1 MALLDISGLS
11 VSYGTV
17 RAVRDLN
24 LRVERGE
31 IAVLLG
37 ANGAGKTST
46 LQAIAGL
53 LKPTAGN
60 IVFDGQPIGGLAP
73 ETVVRRG
80 VTLTPEGRQ
89 IFSSLTVMENLR
101 LGAATCRDK
110 SEIERR
116 LRRVFELFPI
126 LEQRRDQL
134 GGTLSGG
141 EQQQLAMARSLMS
154 GPRLLLLD
162 EPSLGLAPQIVD
174 RIFDLIV
181 ELRRQ
186 GITILLV
193 EQNVDLSLAI
203 ADRGYVLSTGEL
215 MLEGPAA
222 RLRASSD
229 VERTYLGIG
238 VA

>member
-1 MALLDISGLS
+1 MALLEISGLS

-17 RAVRDLN
+17 RAVRDLD
-24 LRVERGE
+24 LKVEGGE
-31 IAVLLG
+31 IVVLLG
-37 ANGAGKTST
+37 ANGAGKTTT

-53 LKPTAGN
+53 LKPTAGS
-60 IVFDGQPIGGLAP
+60 IVFDGRPIGGLAP
-73 ETVVRRG
+73 EAVVRRG

-89 IFSSLTVMENLR
+89 VFAGLTVMENLR

-110 SEIERR
+110 AEVGRR
-116 LRRVFELFPI
+116 LRRVFELFPV
-126 LEQRRDQL
+126 LEQRRDQP

-203 ADRGYVLSTGEL
+203 VDRGYVLSTGEL
-215 MLEGPAA
+215 VLEGTAA
-222 RLRASSD
+222 QLRASSG
-229 VERTYLGIG
+229 VERAYLGIG

>member
-1 MALLDISGLS
+1 LSLLEVTDLH
-11 VSYGTV
+11 VSYGMV
-17 RAVRDLN
+17 RAVRGLN
-24 LRVERGE
+24 LRVDRGE
-31 IAVLLG
+31 IVVLLG

-46 LQAIAGL
+46 LQTIAGL
-53 LKPTAGN
+53 LKPEAGS
-60 IVFDGQPIGGLAP
+60 IVFDGHQIVGLAP

-89 IFSSLTVMENLR
+89 IFAGLTVMENLR
-101 LGAATCRDK
+101 LGAATCRDR
-110 SEIERR
+110 SEVGRR
-116 LRRVFELFPI
+116 LERVFELFPI
-126 LEQRRDQL
+126 LEQRRDQP

-141 EQQQLAMARSLMS
+141 EQQQLAMGRSLMS
-154 GPRLLLLD
+154 GPQLLLLD

-174 RIFDLIV
+174 RIFDLV
-181 ELRRQ
+181 AELRRQ

-215 MLEGPAA
+215 VLEGTGTH
-222 RLRASSD
+222 LRASSD

-238 VA
+238 TA

>member
-1 MALLDISGLS
+1 MALLEVSGLS
-11 VSYGTV
+11 VSYGMV
-17 RAVRDLN
+17 RAVRGLDLK
-24 LRVERGE
+24 VEDGE
-31 IAVLLG
+31 IVVLLG

-53 LKPTAGN
+53 LKPTAGS
-60 IVFDGQPIGGLAP
+60 IVFDGRPVGGLAP
-73 ETVVRRG
+73 EAVVRRG

-89 IFSSLTVMENLR
+89 VFASLTVMENLR
-101 LGAATCRDK
+101 LGAATCRDRA
-110 SEIERR
+110 EIGRR
-116 LRRVFELFPI
+116 LQNVFELFPI
-126 LEQRRDQL
+126 LEERRAQQ

-203 ADRGYVLSTGEL
+203 ADRGYVLATGEL
-215 MLEGPAA
+215 MLEGSSE

>member
-1 MALLDISGLS
+1 MALLEVSGLS

-17 RAVRDLN
+17 RAVRDLD
-24 LRVERGE
+24 LKVEDGE
-31 IAVLLG
+31 IVVLLG

-60 IVFDGQPIGGLAP
+60 IVFDGRPVGGLAP
-73 ETVVRRG
+73 EAVVRRG

-89 IFSSLTVMENLR
+89 VFAGLTVMENLQ
-101 LGAATCRDK
+101 LGAATCRDRA
-110 SEIERR
+110 EIGRR
-116 LRRVFELFPI
+116 LQHVFELFPI
-126 LEQRRDQL
+126 LEERRAQP

-162 EPSLGLAPQIVD
+162 EPSLGLGPQIVD
-174 RIFDLIV
+174 LIFDLII

-215 MLEGPAA
+215 MLEGSSE

>member
-1 MALLDISGLS
+1 LSLLEVANLH
-11 VSYGTV
+11 VSYGKV
-17 RAVRDLN
+17 RAVRDVN
-24 LRVERGE
+24 IRVEGGE
-31 IAVLLG
+31 IVALLG

-46 LQAIAGL
+46 LGAIARL
-53 LKPTAGN
+53 LKPDAGT
-60 IVFDGQPIGGLAP
+60 IVFDGRPIGGLAP
-73 ETVVRRG
+73 EAVVRRG

-89 IFSSLTVMENLR
+89 VFAGLTVMENLR

-110 SEIERR
+110 AEVGRR
-116 LRRVFELFPI
+116 QRHVFELFPI
-126 LEQRRDQL
+126 LEQRRDQP

-215 MLEGPAA
+215 VLEGTAA
-222 RLRASSD
+222 QLRASSG
-229 VERTYLGIG
+229 VERAYLGIG

>member
-1 MALLDISGLS
+1 MALLEVSGLS

-17 RAVRDLN
+17 RAVRDLD
-24 LRVERGE
+24 LKVEDGE
-31 IAVLLG
+31 IVVLLG

-60 IVFDGQPIGGLAP
+60 IVFDGRPVGGLAP
-73 ETVVRRG
+73 EAVVRRG

-89 IFSSLTVMENLR
+89 VFAGLTVMENLQ
-101 LGAATCRDK
+101 LGAATCRDRA
-110 SEIERR
+110 EIGRR
-116 LRRVFELFPI
+116 LQHVFELFPI
-126 LEQRRDQL
+126 LEERRAQT

-162 EPSLGLAPQIVD
+162 EPSLGLGPQIVD
-174 RIFDLIV
+174 LIFDLII

-215 MLEGPAA
+215 MLEGSSE

>member
-1 MALLDISGLS
+1 MALLEISGLS

-17 RAVRDLN
+17 RAVRALD

-31 IAVLLG
+31 IVVLLG

-46 LQAIAGL
+46 LQAIDGL
-53 LKPTAGN
+53 LKPAAGG
-60 IVFDGQPIGGLAP
+60 IVFDGRPIGSFAP
-73 ETVVRRG
+73 EAVVKRG

-89 IFSSLTVMENLR
+89 VFASLTVMENLR
-101 LGAATCRDK
+101 LGAATCRDRE
-110 SEIERR
+110 EIRRR
-116 LRRVFELFPI
+116 LERVFELFPV

-215 MLEGPAA
+215 VLEGTAA

>member
-1 MALLDISGLS
+1 MALLEVTGLH

-17 RAVRDLN
+17 RAVRDVN
-24 LRVERGE
+24 IRVDRGE
-31 IAVLLG
+31 IVVLLG

-46 LQAIAGL
+46 LQGIVGL
-53 LKPTAGN
+53 LKPTAGSV
-60 IVFDGQPIGGLAP
+60 VFDGRPIGGLAP
-73 ETVVRRG
+73 EAVVRRG

-89 IFSSLTVMENLR
+89 VFAGLTVMENLR
-101 LGAATCRDK
+101 LGAATCRDRT
-110 SEIERR
+110 EVGRR
-116 LRRVFELFPI
+116 LQHVLELFPV
-126 LEQRRDQL
+126 LGQRRAQL

-174 RIFDLIV
+174 LIFDLIV
-181 ELRRQ
+181 ELRHQ

-193 EQNVDLSLAI
+193 EQNVDLSLAV

-215 MLEGPAA
+215 ILEGSSA
-222 RLRASSD
+222 RLRASSG
-229 VERTYLGIG
+229 VERAYLGIG
-238 VA
+238 MA

>member
-1 MALLDISGLS
+1 MALLEVSGLS

-17 RAVRDLN
+17 RAVRDLD
-24 LRVERGE
+24 LKVEDGE
-31 IAVLLG
+31 IVVLLG

-60 IVFDGQPIGGLAP
+60 IVFDGRPVGGLAP
-73 ETVVRRG
+73 EAVVRRG

-89 IFSSLTVMENLR
+89 VFAGLTVMENLQ
-101 LGAATCRDK
+101 LGAATCRDRA
-110 SEIERR
+110 EIGRR
-116 LRRVFELFPI
+116 LQHVFELFPI
-126 LEQRRDQL
+126 LEERRVQP

-162 EPSLGLAPQIVD
+162 EPSLGLGPQIVD
-174 RIFDLIV
+174 LIFDLII

-215 MLEGPAA
+215 MLEGSSE

>member
-1 MALLDISGLS
+1 MTLLEISGLS

-17 RAVRDLN
+17 RAVRDLH

-31 IAVLLG
+31 IVVLLG

-53 LKPTAGN
+53 LKPAAGG
-60 IVFDGQPIGGLAP
+60 IVFDGRPIGGLAP
-73 ETVVRRG
+73 EAVVRRG

-89 IFSSLTVMENLR
+89 VFAGLTVMENLR
-101 LGAATCRDK
+101 LGAATCPDGE
-110 SEIERR
+110 EIGRR
-116 LRRVFELFPI
+116 LERVFELFPV

-215 MLEGPAA
+215 VLEGTAA

>member
-1 MALLDISGLS
+1 MALLEISGLS

-17 RAVRDLN
+17 RAVRN
-24 LRVERGE
+24 VSLRVERGE

-46 LQAIAGL
+46 LGAIAGL
-53 LKPTAGN
+53 LKPAAGS
-60 IVFDGQPIGGLAP
+60 IAFDGQPIEGLAP
-73 ETVVRRG
+73 EVIVRRG

-89 IFSSLTVMENLR
+89 IFAGLTVMENLR
-101 LGAATCRDK
+101 LGAATCQDK
-110 SEIERR
+110 AEVERR
-116 LRRVFELFPI
+116 LRRVYELFPV
-126 LEQRRDQL
+126 LEQRSGQL

-186 GITILLV
+186 EITILLV
-193 EQNVDLSLAI
+193 EQNVELALAI

-215 MLEGPAA
+215 VLEGPAA
-222 RLRASSD
+222 RLRASS
-229 VERTYLGIG
+229 EIESAYLGIG